1 VQEAGQ
7 ALTLIASTAWF
18 QAYGPQLESGNAV
31 PERDPS
37 LDPDFAEYYEEWLAI
52 AGLDRADSLED
63 AQVLAEAAAP
73 GAAAPADGVDGDQ
86 PPPTTS
92 PRSLS
97 PPPDPSAVADT
108 VALPS

>member
-1 VQEAGQ
+1 M
-7 ALTLIASTAWF
+7 
-18 QAYGPQLESGNAV
+18 
-31 PERDPS
+31 PERDPA

-52 AGLDRADSLED
+52 AGLDRVDSLED

-73 GAAAPADGVDGDQ
+73 DAAAPADAVDGAQ
-86 PPPTTS
+86 PPPTKS

-97 PPPDPSAVADT
+97 PPPDPSAVADA